1 MKKVVVKIGGSL
13 AIDEAKLADFVSAVS
28 ALPGAGCQVAVVH
41 GGGKD
46 INENIALL
54 KEQPTFTVDKNKIKQ
69 IIYQNGTSDSFELNE
84 PAKQA
89 NGQDIKKNEK
99 KILITQENVLGYIM
113 NSICNRP
120 EAKAKRFTIEYGNK
134 FFSDHYITV
143 SGACNSGKKHGQFNL
158 YDGNRLVMKTK
169 FNNDSEVKT
178 DCVSR
183 PANRRIPQ
191 RFCFDAYFLQQ

>member
-1 MKKVVVKIGGSL
+1 MNSKAIFLFISFFALSLSFGQDSIYFRNGDVSGVKVL
-13 AIDEAKLADFVSAVS
+13 EIDESFVRYKRHDN
-28 ALPGAGCQVAVVH
+28 LDG
-41 GGGKD
+41 
-46 INENIALL
+46 
-54 KEQPTFTVDKNKIKQ
+54 PTFTVDKNKIKQ

-99 KILITQENVLGYIM
+99 KILITHENVLGYIM

>member
-1 MKKVVVKIGGSL
+1 MNSKAIFLFISFFALSLSFGQDSIYFRNGDVSGVKVL
-13 AIDEAKLADFVSAVS
+13 EIDESFVRYKRHDN
-28 ALPGAGCQVAVVH
+28 LDG
-41 GGGKD
+41 
-46 INENIALL
+46 
-54 KEQPTFTVDKNKIKQ
+54 PTFTVDKNKIKQ

-191 RFCFDAYFLQQ
+191 RF

>member
-1 MKKVVVKIGGSL
+1 MNSKAIFLFISFFALSLSFGQDSIYFRNGDVSGVKVL
-13 AIDEAKLADFVSAVS
+13 EIDESFVRYKRHDN
-28 ALPGAGCQVAVVH
+28 LDG
-41 GGGKD
+41 
-46 INENIALL
+46 
-54 KEQPTFTVDKNKIKQ
+54 PTFTVDKNKIKQ

>member
-1 MKKVVVKIGGSL
+1 MNSKAIFLFISFFALSLSFGQDSIYFRNGDVFGVKVL
-13 AIDEAKLADFVSAVS
+13 EIDESFVRYKRHDN
-28 ALPGAGCQVAVVH
+28 LDG
-41 GGGKD
+41 
-46 INENIALL
+46 
-54 KEQPTFTVDKNKIKQ
+54 PTFTVDKNKIKQ